1 MNSVMRSHQVCE
13 REALSILG
21 RRGAIVRNARRKSDA
36 AGILTHRLPSQRSI
50 TTKLW
55 WDHLCQHAAK
65 TRLLPS
71 AEPTHPTFET
81 FGSGQ
86 TELIRD

>member
-1 MNSVMRSHQVCE
+1 MRSHQCCE

-36 AGILTHRLPSQRSI
+36 TGILTHRLPSQRSI

-55 WDHLCQHAAK
+55 WDHLCQHSAK

-71 AEPTHPTFET
+71 AETTHQTERT
-81 FGSGQ
+81 LQTGQ
-86 TELIRD
+86 IELIRD